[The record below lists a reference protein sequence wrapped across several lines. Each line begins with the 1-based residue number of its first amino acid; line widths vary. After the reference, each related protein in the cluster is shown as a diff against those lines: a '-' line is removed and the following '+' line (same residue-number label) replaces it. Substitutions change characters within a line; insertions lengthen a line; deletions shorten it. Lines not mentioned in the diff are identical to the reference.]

1 MKVLSLLLLSSSSLA
16 WGPEGHHTVARIAQL
31 KLNAKASAAVNDLL
45 GVSMSEVST
54 WADEVRGQ
62 RRETGPWHYIN
73 IPIDAPHT
81 RSADFCPKEGC
92 VVSKIDDL
100 VETLTTSNDR
110 AERAEALKFLIH
122 FVGDM
127 HQPLHC
133 GDRKDRGGNDTK
145 VIYFGEAYN
154 LHRIWDSDLL
164 ARMDNDE
171 DHLVHSLRASW
182 WKRRRLSRGSVDD
195 WAWQSRDVS
204 RDVVYKN
211 LTPQLSEAYQKA
223 AEPALR
229 LQLQRGGFRLAKLLN
244 QTLGK

>member
-1 MKVLSLLLLSSSSLA
+1 M
-16 WGPEGHHTVARIAQL
+16 
-31 KLNAKASAAVNDLL
+31 NDLL
-45 GVSMSEVST
+45 GVSMAEVST

-81 RSADFCPKEGC
+81 RSADFCSKEGC

-100 VETLTTSNDR
+100 VEILHTSNDR

-145 VIYFGEAYN
+145 VNYFGQAYN
-154 LHRIWDSDLL
+154 LHRLWDSDLL

-171 DHLVHSLRASW
+171 DHLVHSLL
-182 WKRRRLSRGSVDD
+182 RLSEGLLVALRKAGPKKQQAAPAVRFRRKGDRAPGRPGARVDD
-195 WAWQSRDVS
+195 AIGRPGHAEGHRRQS
-204 RDVVYKN
+204 
-211 LTPQLSEAYQKA
+211 A
-223 AEPALR
+223 
-229 LQLQRGGFRLAKLLN
+229 G
-244 QTLGK
+244 